1 LSLGDCEN
9 DLPASTLLIL
19 IVMTQTD
26 EQGNLVRTVLSIDED
41 QNSMTFAGNMP
52 EGAVS
57 HLLRA
62 NYENLLDGANDAAS
76 LAMENINNIPAQ
88 LAILISCVGR
98 RLVLN
103 QKVEEELKMVA
114 EVLSPECSM
123 NIFLFLW

>member
-1 LSLGDCEN
+1 M
-9 DLPASTLLIL
+9 A
-19 IVMTQTD
+19 
-26 EQGNLVRTVLSIDED
+26 
-41 QNSMTFAGNMP
+41 FAGNMP
-52 EGAVS
+52 EGAVC
-57 HLLRA
+57 HMMRA

-103 QKVEEELKMVA
+103 QRVEEELEMVA

>member
-1 LSLGDCEN
+1 
-9 DLPASTLLIL
+9 
-19 IVMTQTD
+19 MTQTD

-52 EGAVS
+52 EGAVC
-57 HLLRA
+57 HLMRA

-76 LAMENINNIPAQ
+76 LAMENNNNIPAQ

-103 QKVEEELKMVA
+103 QRVEEEIEMVA
-114 EVLSPECSM
+114 EVLSPECSVTYFYFYGE
-123 NIFLFLW
+123 I